1 MFSTYINDNT
11 LLIVTPDSRSI
22 ESFKNTLIHHKVK
35 TNKWLNKGYKFT
47 SKDPRKFTLEL
58 IENSGN
64 DTKIDS
70 LQVTYNDVTKTQDTL
85 FMSRLY
91 ELANIQMFMMY
102 EYEYMPN
109 IPLLSI
115 EGVLI
120 DKPLCESVFETSD
133 YLDAS
138 FTLEPDDII

>member
-1 MFSTYINDNT
+1 MID
-11 LLIVTPDSRSI
+11 
-22 ESFKNTLIHHKVK
+22 
-35 TNKWLNKGYKFT
+35 
-47 SKDPRKFTLEL
+47 
-58 IENSGN
+58 NSGN